1 MKIERDRQV
10 MGSYKVVSVDMFQT
24 LVDVHSGHYRFWKEV
39 LNEHYSD
46 SLAEEYTSLWAEIF
60 AGNFENAG
68 RQKDGF
74 QNLETIF
81 KNCFEELFRHLKLCF
96 DPGQAARIQIDLH
109 RTASPYEDTESF
121 LKAAGQDRPVC
132 LVSDADE
139 EMIQTQLSKYQ
150 FDRVFISERL
160 KSYKNDPH
168 SRVFQAVLA
177 HYQTRPEEIIHIG
190 DGYADVNGAHQAGI
204 ITCWLNRDGT
214 AWDYELK
221 PDFVV
226 GSLTEAAEL
235 IV

>member
-1 MKIERDRQV
+1 MARF
-10 MGSYKVVSVDMFQT
+10 KVVSVDMFQT
-24 LVDVHSGHYRFWKEV
+24 LVDANSGHYNFWQEV
-39 LNEHYSD
+39 LGEEYTEVK
-46 SLAEEYTSLWAEIF
+46 AEEYTASWVEVFSKNVNNAYKRENGFVSLKKIS
-60 AGNFENAG
+60 
-68 RQKDGF
+68 
-74 QNLETIF
+74 
-81 KNCFEELFRHLKLCF
+81 EECF
-96 DPGQAARIQIDLH
+96 DEVFQRLDIAFDPVRAAQIHIDLH
-109 RTASPYEDTESF
+109 KTAPAYEDTERF
-121 LKAAGQDRPVC
+121 LKAAGQNRPVC

-150 FDRVFISERL
+150 FDQVFISERL
-160 KSYKNDPH
+160 KSYKNDPD
-168 SRVFQAVLA
+168 SKVFQAVLD
-177 HYQTRPEEIIHIG
+177 HYKTRPEEIIHIG